1 MFLFYIDTNECTC
14 YINIGKR
21 RVVKMKKEY
30 LVNLAG
36 ILLFYS
42 IIVFGVIALNARV
55 GNTGNTSNGI
65 SLSLSSVP
73 VFPVIFKIE
82 RDLTSTP

>member
-1 MFLFYIDTNECTC
+1 
-14 YINIGKR
+14 
-21 RVVKMKKEY
+21 MKKEY

-55 GNTGNTSNGI
+55 GNTGNTGNGI
-65 SLSLSSVP
+65 SLN
-73 VFPVIFKIE
+73 
-82 RDLTSTP
+82 R

>member
-1 MFLFYIDTNECTC
+1 
-14 YINIGKR
+14 
-21 RVVKMKKEY
+21 MKKEY

-55 GNTGNTSNGI
+55 GNLNNTSSGI
-65 SLSLSSVP
+65 SLN
-73 VFPVIFKIE
+73 
-82 RDLTSTP
+82 R

>member
-1 MFLFYIDTNECTC
+1 
-14 YINIGKR
+14 
-21 RVVKMKKEY
+21 MKKEY

-55 GNTGNTSNGI
+55 GNVGNTSNGI
-65 SLSLSSVP
+65 SLNS
-73 VFPVIFKIE
+73 
-82 RDLTSTP
+82 

>member
-1 MFLFYIDTNECTC
+1 MFLFYIDTNERTC
-14 YINIGKR
+14 YINYGKR

-55 GNTGNTSNGI
+55 GNVGNTSNGI
-65 SLSLSSVP
+65 SLN
-73 VFPVIFKIE
+73 
-82 RDLTSTP
+82 R